1 MHANDVV
8 PFEVYDR
15 HNEITLTATQYEQVN
30 IDQYGVEMQ
39 HSKERKGRIQQS
51 QMITARELC
60 RGVDLIRNGGVIAM
74 EYIPYVRQ
82 MVEAEDLSE
91 MKEQEKRRRV
101 GRMTWNSRR
110 SNYERVL
117 DLKVEGRQ
125 GLEESVFL

>member
-1 MHANDVV
+1 
-8 PFEVYDR
+8 
-15 HNEITLTATQYEQVN
+15 
-30 IDQYGVEMQ
+30 
-39 HSKERKGRIQQS
+39 
-51 QMITARELC
+51 
-60 RGVDLIRNGGVIAM
+60 M